1 MTSVA
6 VVACVTPCGHYLT
19 LMMELTQCTVTKDDT
34 QLIVLTLMAGVSLV
48 AAVSVWAVLLCRK
61 NKADN
66 R

>member
-19 LMMELTQCTVTKDDT
+19 LMMELPQCTVKKDDT

-48 AAVSVWAVLLCRK
+48 AAVSV
-61 NKADN
+61 
-66 R
+66 